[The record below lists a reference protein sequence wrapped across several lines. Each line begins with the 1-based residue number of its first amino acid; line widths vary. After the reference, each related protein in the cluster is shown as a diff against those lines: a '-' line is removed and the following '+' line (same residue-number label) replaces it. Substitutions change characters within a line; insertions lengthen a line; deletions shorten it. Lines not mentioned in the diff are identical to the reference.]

1 MRLPLLQQVTLLVVP
16 LLLLEVPQLLV
27 PLLPLLPLPPL
38 PPLLDAHL
46 VVTLLDVK
54 VVVQVQALEV
64 PHFWFLCCLCWA

>member
-1 MRLPLLQQVTLLVVP
+1 MRLPLLQVTLLVVP

-27 PLLPLLPLPPL
+27 PLLPL